1 MRPSP
6 EQLMRRAGRAS
17 FVTALT
23 LIALKAY
30 AAFHTGSLALAGTL
44 MDSGLDLLVSLMSVI
59 AIETAIQPAD
69 LEHRFGHG
77 KAEGVAGLLQA
88 IVVSLSAVALAGVS
102 IYHLAEPTPV
112 ESGGIAVGV
121 LLVSMAMTWILL
133 RYQRYVFRETGSL
146 AVKSDSMHYK
156 SDFAMNGGVLLSIGL
171 SVWGGFSWADP
182 MCGLAVAA
190 WVMKSAV
197 DIGKGA
203 LDMLLDS
210 ELPDEER
217 DRVLA
222 IIGSHKEV
230 RGVHDLR
237 TRQSGRSPMFQFH
250 LELDAEMTLARA
262 HVISDEVEQ
271 LIHDQIGNAEVL
283 VHLDPDDLPPD
294 EPDLK

>member
-1 MRPSP
+1 MTTSP

-23 LIALKAY
+23 LIGLKAY
-30 AAFHTGSLALAGTL
+30 AAIETGSLALAGTL
-44 MDSGLDLLVSLMSVI
+44 MDSGLDLLVSLMSVM

-88 IVVSLSAVALAGVS
+88 IVVSLSAIGLAGVS
-102 IYHLAEPTPV
+102 IFHLAEPAPV
-112 ESGGIAVGV
+112 DSGELAVAV
-121 LLVSMAMTWILL
+121 LLASMAMTWGLL
-133 RYQRYVFRETGSL
+133 RYQHYVYQATGSL
-146 AVKSDSMHYK
+146 AVKSDSMHYR
-156 SDFAMNGGVLLSIGL
+156 SDFVMNGGVLLSIAL
-171 SVWGGFSWADP
+171 TVWGGFSWADP
-182 MCGLAVAA
+182 LCGLAVAA
-190 WVMKSAV
+190 WVMKSAL
-197 DIGKGA
+197 DIGGSA

-210 ELPDEER
+210 ELPDAER
-217 DRVLA
+217 ERVLQ
-222 IIGSHKEV
+222 IIGSHSEV
-230 RGVHDLR
+230 KGVHDLR

-250 LELDAEMTLARA
+250 LELDAQMTLARA

-283 VHLDPDDLPPD
+283 IHLDPDDLPPD